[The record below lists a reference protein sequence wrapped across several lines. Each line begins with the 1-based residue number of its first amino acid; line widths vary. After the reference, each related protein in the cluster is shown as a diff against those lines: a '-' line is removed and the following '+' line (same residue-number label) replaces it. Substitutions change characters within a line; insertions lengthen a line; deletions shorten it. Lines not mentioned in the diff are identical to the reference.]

1 MKRKKSL
8 FLLGI
13 AVVFAIILIKQQVTI
28 ARLNK
33 QYRQYNEQMSKLK
46 YVNTQ
51 LDEELKQ
58 TKRNDYIEKMAR
70 EKLGLVKP
78 GEILF
83 KDRNKTK

>member
-13 AVVFAIILIKQQVTI
+13 AVLFAIILIKQQVTI

>member
-8 FLLGI
+8 FLLGM

-51 LDEELKQ
+51 LNEELKQ